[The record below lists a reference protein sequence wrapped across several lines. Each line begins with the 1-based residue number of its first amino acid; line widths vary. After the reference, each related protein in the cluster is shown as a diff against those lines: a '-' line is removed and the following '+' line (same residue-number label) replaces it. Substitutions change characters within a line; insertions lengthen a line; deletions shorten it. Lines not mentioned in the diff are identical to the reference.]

1 MTEVKFGNQVYTRDG
16 KFLGSV
22 TAVREGLMK
31 LDAPMAVDFW
41 LAENDVVK
49 NEHGSVLMSFP
60 EAELKDHRIESGAE

>member
-1 MTEVKFGNQVYTRDG
+1 
-16 KFLGSV
+16 
-22 TAVREGLMK
+22 MK